1 MHISFVYLALNIKS
15 SIFIVYHKTQLKK
28 CMRKYQYVAIFSL
41 VGIFTFFRCQG
52 SDLEK
57 MRSIQQESLPD
68 EISTNVKLTYS
79 DSGRVKRILQAPLI
93 HKFTTDTTYTVF
105 PKGVRAQF
113 FNSKGEQ
120 VTELTCGYGL
130 TGANNE
136 SLIFRKNVKITND
149 KKETL
154 LSEEIY
160 LKENYIYS
168 DSTVYIV
175 TPTLTLRG
183 TSLKAPRDF
192 SSYTLS
198 NPVGVARTEA
208 LKSIKNDQ

>member
-1 MHISFVYLALNIKS
+1 MKPVNYLFALTIIGLATVS
-15 SIFIVYHKTQLKK
+15 
-28 CMRKYQYVAIFSL
+28 
-41 VGIFTFFRCQG
+41 GCQG

-57 MRSIQQESLPD
+57 MKSVHQESLPD
-68 EISTNVKLTYS
+68 EVSTDVKLTYS
-79 DSGRVKRILQAPLI
+79 DSGRVKRILQAPVI
-93 HKFTTDTTYTVF
+93 HKYTTDTTYTVF
-105 PKGVRAQF
+105 PEGVRAQF

-136 SLIFRKNVKITND
+136 SLIFRKNVQITND
-149 KKETL
+149 KEETL

-160 LKENYIYS
+160 LKDNYIYS
-168 DSTVYIV
+168 DSTVYII

-208 LKSIKNDQ
+208 LKSVKNDQ

>member
-1 MHISFVYLALNIKS
+1 MSINSVLLALDNNS
-15 SIFIVYHKTQLKK
+15 SIYYVYQLNPIEGMKK
-28 CMRKYQYVAIFSL
+28 YECLVVLFL
-41 VGIFTFFRCQG
+41 VGILIFSSCQG

-57 MRSIQQESLPD
+57 MKTIHQASLPD
-68 EISTNVKLTYS
+68 EVSTNVKLTYS

-93 HKFTTDTTYTVF
+93 HKYTTDTTYTVF
-105 PKGVRAQF
+105 PKGVTAQF
-113 FNSKGEQ
+113 FNKKGEQ

-136 SLIFRKNVKITND
+136 SLIFRKNVKITNH
-149 KKETL
+149 KKETI

-208 LKSIKNDQ
+208 LESNKNHQ